1 MAYRYGNREQ
11 INLFPESIEQY
22 VSEEDPVRAYDAFID
37 ALDIEELGIKLNEH
51 AVGPPPY
58 DPIAMLKIL
67 VYGYSYGWRSSR
79 KLERA
84 LNHNVSFMW
93 LGGGLK
99 PDFKTINTFRSD
111 NKQALKNTLKLCARM
126 CIKLDLID
134 GNTLFVDGGKFRANA
149 GNSQTK
155 SKDAWKKM
163 MVGVQKRI
171 DQLIDECERVDLY
184 ETESLVKMQ
193 KELRSKKKLKSK
205 IDELIGEIKQEKA
218 INGTDPDC
226 KIMRGRQGSH
236 AGYNSQAVVDEAH
249 GLLASLEA
257 VDQVTDH
264 HQMEQ
269 QINNA
274 EENLGKL
281 CENGCADAGYHDIDA
296 LKPLM
301 EDNKKIIVPSN
312 KQALKNPK
320 EEPFGKQA
328 FIYNPE
334 KDTYACPVGEELYR
348 SSQAKGRNKIA
359 YRMKRESACKICKHY
374 GQCTTAKRGRTIYRM
389 VNEETKQELEKL
401 YKSKVG
407 QEIYAKRKMKVEL
420 PFGHIKR
427 NLGAGTFLLRGLEGV
442 NAELGILGSCFNIA
456 RMITLLGGVRPMV
469 AKMKEIR
476 VYAG

>member
-1 MAYRYGNREQ
+1 
-11 INLFPESIEQY
+11 
-22 VSEEDPVRAYDAFID
+22 
-37 ALDIEELGIKLNEH
+37 
-51 AVGPPPY
+51 
-58 DPIAMLKIL
+58 
-67 VYGYSYGWRSSR
+67 
-79 KLERA
+79 
-84 LNHNVSFMW
+84 
-93 LGGGLK
+93 
-99 PDFKTINTFRSD
+99 
-111 NKQALKNTLKLCARM
+111 
-126 CIKLDLID
+126 
-134 GNTLFVDGGKFRANA
+134 
-149 GNSQTK
+149 
-155 SKDAWKKM
+155 M